1 LFQQTIRPL
10 PVPIPVE
17 HHQLIIAI
25 HHPHLADVP
34 GQIPL
39 FGVNRT
45 KWSRVTSIWYL
56 TVAMTILKKTEV
68 QVTEVLESLHLLDL
82 STGLKIPLLPLVS
95 IKCIILLSTVSHSP
109 SQLVRFTDNYLLQ
122 G

>member
-1 LFQQTIRPL
+1 
-10 PVPIPVE
+10 
-17 HHQLIIAI
+17 
-25 HHPHLADVP
+25 
-34 GQIPL
+34 
-39 FGVNRT
+39 
-45 KWSRVTSIWYL
+45 
-56 TVAMTILKKTEV
+56 MTILKKTEV